1 MSSLEAILELKE
13 KLNTLDVEISDK
25 ITIGDFP
32 NTGRGV
38 KANEVWSSKSKN
50 KSYIEN
56 LI

>member
-13 KLNTLDVEISDK
+13 KLNTLDVEILDK

-38 KANEVWSSKSKN
+38 KANEV
-50 KSYIEN
+50 
-56 LI
+56 

>member
-13 KLNTLDVEISDK
+13 KLNTLDVEILDK

-56 LI
+56 

>member
-25 ITIGDFP
+25 ITIGDFS

-38 KANEVWSSKSKN
+38 KANEV
-50 KSYIEN
+50 
-56 LI
+56 